1 MKKSIKIISLLA
13 LITMLAIIVIS
24 CGTGVKFNNL
34 IGGNTSGGNGGSG
47 GSGGNQGFVLFF
59 DGNFENDYESFSS
72 IVPTSDGG
80 YFIVGRAQDYTQNPA
95 IDDALFVK
103 LNQNLEVQW
112 SKLGSIGII
121 GTFGFENIENGN
133 NYYYACG
140 YANNGFFISKLNS
153 YGSTNTIIY
162 FDNYVNFMLPHSTG
176 IIANLNSNIGS
187 ESAGPGIAKFDY
199 DLNNKWYITNIYWGQ
214 ANTITSTNETVG
226 YYKNTS
232 TSGFLVKLNVSYNSF
247 SNDLISQYASI
258 YNNNSNDLYFLGSIK
273 DDSNNFYF
281 GFIDYRSGSDTYYLI
296 KTGSNLEKSK
306 EVSFSGDF
314 NVSLVPVPNSN
325 NVILGL
331 YDKNN
336 NYLVLVKLDSN
347 LDVNTASQVKISNFN
362 SYNPNHNIMYFT
374 PLTNYFLVPGTYSN
388 NGLIYTFDYNLN
400 PACGSPSSS
409 NLILQNTNY
418 FNIDTTPISTP
429 ALQSGS
435 ITVNIQNTDTTDYQ
449 LTTMNACPIN

>member
-1 MKKSIKIISLLA
+1 
-13 LITMLAIIVIS
+13 
-24 CGTGVKFNNL
+24 
-34 IGGNTSGGNGGSG
+34 
-47 GSGGNQGFVLFF
+47 
-59 DGNFENDYESFSS
+59 
-72 IVPTSDGG
+72 
-80 YFIVGRAQDYTQNPA
+80 
-95 IDDALFVK
+95 
-103 LNQNLEVQW
+103 
-112 SKLGSIGII
+112 
-121 GTFGFENIENGN
+121 
-133 NYYYACG
+133 
-140 YANNGFFISKLNS
+140 
-153 YGSTNTIIY
+153 
-162 FDNYVNFMLPHSTG
+162 MLPHSTG

-226 YYKNTS
+226 YYKNTN
-232 TSGFLVKLNVSYNSF
+232 TNGFLVKLDVSHNSF
-247 SNDLISQYASI
+247 SNANDLISQYASI

-296 KTGSNLEKSK
+296 KTYSNLVKSK

-314 NVSLVPVPNSN
+314 NVSLVPVPNSE

-331 YDKNN
+331 YDKIN
-336 NYLVLVKLDSN
+336 NYLVLVKLGSN

-362 SYNPNHNIMYFT
+362 SYYPYYNIMYFT
-374 PLTNYFLVPGTYSN
+374 PLLNYFLVPGTYSN

-400 PACGSPSSS
+400 PACVSTSSS
-409 NLILQNTNY
+409 NLILQNTNN
-418 FNIDTTPISTP
+418 FIIDTTPISTP

-449 LTTMNACPIN
+449 LNTMNACPIN